1 MSDSNERISIEEF
14 SVKHVEEV
22 SDIHMSSWAEHEIS
36 VILGKRYV
44 SLFYQAIVD
53 SPSAFGYVCSVNGK
67 IAAYAT
73 GFWDY
78 EKFSSDLLRSN
89 KFLLFRIFVS
99 KILFGGLRIRDV
111 YEIYSDGK
119 TYKYLRY
126 SKYHQNGLALR
137 NEFKHTPTGLKAI
150 FGVVEKVLETFRSA
164 NVPGCWGRI
173 DYRNIAMQK
182 LYKLLGF
189 NEVEK
194 FSNNRSRYIIFDKT
208 F

>member
-1 MSDSNERISIEEF
+1 MSDSKERVKIEEF
-14 SVKHVEEV
+14 DRIHVEEV
-22 SDIHMSSWAEHEIS
+22 SEIHMSSWAEYEIS

-53 SPSAFGYVCSVNGK
+53 SPSAFGYVCFVGGK

-89 KFLLFRIFVS
+89 KLLLFSVFAS
-99 KILFGGLRIRDV
+99 KILFGGLRLRDV
-111 YEIYSDGK
+111 HEIYSDGK
-119 TYKYLRY
+119 TYKNLRY

-137 NEFKHTPTGLKAI
+137 NEFKHTFTGLKAI
-150 FGVVEKVLETFRSA
+150 LTVVEEVIEKFRRA

-173 DYRNIAMQK
+173 DRRNMAMQK
-182 LYKLLGF
+182 HYKLLGF
-189 NEVEK
+189 DEVEK
-194 FSNNRSRYIIFDKT
+194 LNNNRSRYIIFEKS

>member
-1 MSDSNERISIEEF
+1 MSDSKEQISIEEF
-14 SVKHVEEV
+14 ERKHVEEV
-22 SDIHMSSWAEHEIS
+22 SEIHMSSWAEYEIS

-53 SPSAFGYVCSVNGK
+53 SPSAFGYVCSVGGK

-89 KFLLFRIFVS
+89 KLLLIRIFVL
-99 KILFGGLRIRDV
+99 KILFGRLGLQDV
-111 YEIYSDGK
+111 YEIYLDGK
-119 TYKYLRY
+119 TYKNLRY

-137 NEFKHTPTGLKAI
+137 NEFKHTFTGLNAI
-150 FGVVEKVLETFRSA
+150 LGAVEKVIETFRSA

-173 DYRNIAMQK
+173 DHKNIVMQK
-182 LYKLLGF
+182 YYKLLGF

-194 FSNNRSRYIIFDKT
+194 FSNNRSRYIIFEKT

>member
-1 MSDSNERISIEEF
+1 MSDSKEQFIIEKF
-14 SVKHVEEV
+14 DIKHVEEV
-22 SDIHMSSWAEHEIS
+22 SEIHMSSWAEHEIS

-44 SLFYQAIVD
+44 SLFYQAIVE
-53 SPSAFGYVCSVNGK
+53 SPSAFGYVCFVGGK

-78 EKFSSDLLRSN
+78 EKFSSDLLKSN
-89 KFLLFRIFVS
+89 KLLLFRVFAL
-99 KILFGGLRIRDV
+99 KILFGRLRLRDI

-119 TYKYLRY
+119 TYKNLRY

-137 NEFKHTPTGLKAI
+137 NEFKHTFTGLKSI

-173 DYRNIAMQK
+173 DHRNIAMQK
-182 LYKLLGF
+182 HYKLLGF

-194 FSNNRSRYIIFDKT
+194 FWNHRSRYIIFEKT